1 MINGTEHI
9 IANIFDEK
17 TKYYQM
23 VKPEEKIRTDA
34 KQMPNVYFLVLF
46 AACREARENLLGQAT
61 HSKEV
66 EEKRR
71 VGVYQ
76 AQREES
82 KEAPKSNQT

>member
-1 MINGTEHI
+1 VINGTEHI

-46 AACREARENLLGQAT
+46 AACREAR
-61 HSKEV
+61 
-66 EEKRR
+66 
-71 VGVYQ
+71 
-76 AQREES
+76 
-82 KEAPKSNQT
+82 